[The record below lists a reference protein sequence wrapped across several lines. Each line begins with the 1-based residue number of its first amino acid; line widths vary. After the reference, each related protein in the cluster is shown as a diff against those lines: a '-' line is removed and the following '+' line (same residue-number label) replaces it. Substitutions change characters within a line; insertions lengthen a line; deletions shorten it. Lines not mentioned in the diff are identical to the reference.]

1 MPHDPDAAS
10 ASPATGRLQRLRDR
24 GIASWPGVHVYGVA
38 AIALGLTG
46 LVWGDFAS
54 VWQPVPPEFPFRRG
68 LAYIVAAL
76 CLASGIALQHR
87 RTAKAG
93 LPVLAVVHLFAALFW
108 LRRVIYYPQII
119 GTWLGFAEQ
128 FALVIAAV
136 VAFASLSPRPSA
148 WDARIH
154 HAGRALFGLCA
165 VVFGLAHFLSLAE
178 TIRMVPAWIP
188 PGQRFWA
195 LATGVGH
202 LLAGLA
208 IVTGIAALPASRL
221 LTAMILAFGA
231 LVWAPSLIAT
241 PTSHLVWSGNAINLA
256 VAGAAWILADAIA
269 SRREGR
275 QPPGAKY
282 RKE

>member
-1 MPHDPDAAS
+1 MLHDPGAAS
-10 ASPATGRLQRLRDR
+10 ASPTRDRQPRLRDR

-38 AIALGLTG
+38 AIALGLIG
-46 LVWGDFAS
+46 LLWGDFAS
-54 VWQPVPPEFPFRRG
+54 VWQPVPQEFPFRRG
-68 LAYIVAAL
+68 LAYVAASL
-76 CLASGIALQHR
+76 CLTSGIALQWR
-87 RTAKAG
+87 RTAKMG
-93 LPVLAVVHLFAALFW
+93 LPVLAFVHLFAALFW
-108 LRRVIYYPQII
+108 LRRVIYYPQFI

-136 VAFASLSPRPSA
+136 VAFASLSPRSTA

-154 HAGRALFGLCA
+154 HSGRVLFGLCA

-202 LLAGLA
+202 LLAGFA
-208 IVTGIAALPASRL
+208 IVTGIEALLASRL
-221 LTAMILAFGA
+221 LTAMILGFGA
-231 LVWAPSLIAT
+231 LVWAPSLVAT

-256 VAGAAWILADAIA
+256 VAGAAWIIADAIA
-269 SRREGR
+269 NRRTRAQPSQGR
-275 QPPGAKY
+275 
-282 RKE
+282 